1 MDPLTRAAEAGE
13 LDTEMVTEMEEET
26 YMTETYPQ
34 VLTHD
39 QKVVELVQGV
49 LREGRLSEESAW
61 QAAVLIPKAE
71 GD

>member
-1 MDPLTRAAEAGE
+1 
-13 LDTEMVTEMEEET
+13 MVTEMEEET

-61 QAAVLIPKAE
+61 QAAVLIPKAG